1 MRESESQPRPV
12 DSARDSRE
20 ISGSSATGTMSADD
34 LPPDRANRIADAI
47 EDIERNV
54 IRLREYQ

>member
-1 MRESESQPRPV
+1 
-12 DSARDSRE
+12 
-20 ISGSSATGTMSADD
+20 MSADD